1 MRKIFSSL
9 RGRLIL
15 LIVLT
20 SIPSIFLLVRS
31 GYDQRAQA
39 KIAAQE
45 EVNHL
50 GQIASNM
57 QSVMVQSA
65 ENFLLILAHTPT
77 VVAGDQ
83 EGCQNIFS
91 HLVSEHFEYYS
102 SFYVADLQGNI
113 LCSPPGKHAPPDFE
127 TCDHFQ
133 NLIVADDFTFS
144 GYHICRQTGKAV
156 LSIGYPIFDQG
167 KRVLVTN
174 VSLDLNW
181 FYDFAADSDLPEGA
195 ELVVMDDQGTI
206 LMHYPENDRWRG
218 FTVPNYTALSEL
230 LEKKEGTSVGEGLG
244 GGETVYAVSTMDDT
258 KRKLTVAL
266 GMPTE
271 LAYANANL
279 TLKRDLIILLVV
291 MTVVIVLMWFLG
303 DAIIVK
309 QAQNLVLATK
319 KLAQGDLSARTGL
332 DYSHG
337 ELGQLAQSFDSMADQ
352 LAAREKERDQNE
364 AALTEYANSLEKS
377 NQEMRDIANIASH
390 DLQEPL
396 RKIQTFGDLLVERF
410 QNDLPEMGQDYVQ
423 RMKDA
428 AGRMQMLVSELLA
441 YSRVSN
447 EPLPFTR
454 VDMNKVTRQVL
465 KDLDWQIESTKASV
479 DLAELPVI
487 EADLMQ
493 MTHLMQNLIG
503 NALKFHKPNIPPV
516 VSIYSND
523 CTEKPPQGGMCEILV
538 KDEGVGFNEKYLDRI
553 FQPFQRLNG
562 RYEYE
567 GTGMGL
573 AICRK
578 IIERHGGSISA
589 QSVPGKGTTF
599 IVRLPLNQPRE
610 RYQTK

>member
-1 MRKIFSSL
+1 V
-9 RGRLIL
+9 RL
-15 LIVLT
+15 
-20 SIPSIFLLVRS
+20 
-31 GYDQRAQA
+31 GYDQRVQA
-39 KIAAQE
+39 KIAAQD

-57 QSVMVQSA
+57 QSVMVDSA
-65 ENFLLILAHTPT
+65 KNFLLILAHTPT

-102 SFYVADLQGNI
+102 SFYVADLKGNI

-133 NLIVADDFTFS
+133 NLILADDFTFS

-167 KRVLVTN
+167 ERVLVTN

-181 FYDFAADSDLPEGA
+181 FYDFAADSDLPEGS

-218 FTVPNYTALSEL
+218 FTVPKYTALAAL
-230 LEKKEGTSVGEGLG
+230 LEHKEGTSVGEGLG
-244 GGETVYAVSTMDDT
+244 GGETVYAVSTIDDT

-266 GMPTE
+266 GVPTD
-271 LAYANANL
+271 LAYAGANL
-279 TLKRDLIILLVV
+279 TLKRDLIILVLVMV
-291 MTVVIVLMWFLG
+291 VVIVLMWFLG

-309 QAQNLVLATK
+309 QAQSLVQTTR
-319 KLAQGDLSARTGL
+319 KLAQGNLSARTGL

-352 LAAREKERDQNE
+352 LAGREKERDQNE
-364 AALTEYANSLEKS
+364 AALTEYARSLEKS
-377 NQEMRDIANIASH
+377 NQELRDFANIASH

-396 RKIQTFGDLLVERF
+396 RKIQTFGDLLEERC
-410 QNDLPEMGQDYVQ
+410 QEGLNEMGRDYVK
-423 RMKDA
+423 RMQDA
-428 AGRMQMLVSELLA
+428 AERMQLLVSELLA

-447 EPLPFTR
+447 EPLPYTR

-465 KDLDWQIESTKASV
+465 KDLDWQIDNTKAQV
-479 DLAELPVI
+479 HLAELPVI

-503 NALKFHKPNIPPV
+503 NALKFHRPGIAPV

-523 CTEKPPQGGMCEILV
+523 CMAKAPLDGICEILV
-538 KDEGVGFNEKYLDRI
+538 KDEGVGFNEKYLGRI

-562 RYEYE
+562 RNEYE
-567 GTGMGL
+567 GSGMGL

-578 IIERHGGSISA
+578 IVERHGGSISA
-589 QSVPGKGTTF
+589 QSTPGKGTIFT
-599 IVRLPLNQPRE
+599 VRLPLNQPQE
-610 RYQTK
+610 RLQTT